1 MKLFASLI
9 AAAAMTLT
17 MLVATPIVANAA
29 PYPGTVA
36 TKASYAVKGSVKRNR
51 PVTAAYRVTA
61 RGNARPVG
69 TVTVRIYKVVN
80 GRFKFIKSISQRY
93 VGSAIKRVSLGKF
106 KKGKYATLMSFK
118 PAKGSV
124 YKASSS
130 GVRKFRVR

>member
-17 MLVATPIVANAA
+17 MLVATPIAANAA
-29 PYPGTVA
+29 TYPGTVA
-36 TKASYAVKGSVKRNR
+36 TKSSYAVQGSVKRNR
-51 PVTAAYRVTA
+51 AVKASYRVTA

-69 TVTVRIYKVVN
+69 TVTVRVYKIVN

-93 VGSAIKRVSLGKF
+93 VGSAAKRIALGKF

-118 PAKGSV
+118 AAKGSV
-124 YKASSS
+124 YKNSSS